1 MEESIKP
8 SPNALYRISGWGVRL
23 EAGGRQIRHT
33 HPEAVVS
40 GVIYLSIP
48 KALNSNDDKQGWLY
62 FSSLDGESERSSLY
76 VEPKEGRFVMFPS
89 YIPHETVPF
98 DSDQKRICIAVNL
111 VPFKSN

>member
-1 MEESIKP
+1 
-8 SPNALYRISGWGVRL
+8 
-23 EAGGRQIRHT
+23 
-33 HPEAVVS
+33 VVS

-76 VEPKEGRFVMFPS
+76 VEPKEGSFVMFPS

-98 DSDQKRICIAVNL
+98 DSDQKRICISVNL
-111 VPFKSN
+111 VQYKSN